1 MVSLDFVWGIQHLH
15 SHIRLGFCSMD
26 DSEFPSAWMWMGKV
40 APPQAQLEAVPRK
53 ELLAAL
59 QRNQHKPLTL
69 VVSAAGFG
77 KTTLLAQWRVRLLQE
92 HAASPTAWLS
102 FDEADAEVNR
112 FLAYLICALQAA
124 GLDVGGLAAL
134 AQSQTLDVRPQRT
147 VTALLQL
154 LASDGRRVTLMM
166 DDYHRASNS
175 AVDEVVLTLL
185 ERGSQWLHLVVA
197 SRMRPAWP
205 LARLKSQGLVH
216 ELGASDLMLSPAEAA
231 QIFGVHLGEPALAS
245 LHEKT
250 EGWAVA
256 VQLAHHWLAGANGS
270 LFGLQSFSG
279 RVADVAEYLT
289 EQIFENL
296 SEECRAFLLET
307 SLLERFNAEL
317 ADVVRGR
324 EDSAQL
330 LAQLSAFDALLV
342 PLDSHRSWFRYHM
355 LLADFLRPRLDI
367 PRSQRIHQAAAHWL
381 AVQTDWVL
389 AVSHALRAK
398 DTVLAVNLV
407 VRAGGWELVLRKGIS
422 YAQSLLQQFD
432 EQARSS
438 EPDLL
443 LMQAYLHAKL
453 GNRALSTELL
463 RLAKVAVRGDERL
476 ERDFAV
482 IQGLTQAYFDQF
494 DNEQGALSGA
504 DWAGSALALA
514 TLQCVRAM
522 SCLAYP
528 NLPEALR
535 VARAARLQMRMVAS
549 PLGEN
554 YCLIHEAQALS
565 LTGEV
570 SGAGVLIDEALCM
583 AQENFGSES
592 SLKAVVGCFKA
603 QHLYWQGAW
612 AEVQPLIREGWDSLE
627 HTDGWLDVFAATA
640 EVSWRTALRALGVQP
655 ALAELEKIARIA
667 NDRQLDRLTRLVHAW
682 RIDLLAQSGLVSQAR
697 QELQLHR
704 FDTLPAD
711 ELDWRNR
718 EAVGLA
724 LARLLLA
731 SGASAAALARLE
743 RDIEALLQKGL
754 ILPVWRLRIMAML
767 ARYKV
772 RGELDAEEV
781 SGTLLPVV
789 GQGLMGLLLEVGP
802 ALLPMLDV
810 LPDAFPGMSSVIT
823 RLRGWRAHPVRPRA
837 HISAKEMQLLTLL
850 AGGQSNKAIAL
861 ALDISE
867 NTVKFHLK
875 QIFRKLEVENRS
887 AAISTALREGL
898 LDPRA

>member
-1 MVSLDFVWGIQHLH
+1 MNDHDQ
-15 SHIRLGFCSMD
+15 
-26 DSEFPSAWMWMGKV
+26 DSASPNTWMWVGKL
-40 APPQAQLEAVPRK
+40 APPQAQLEAVPRDD
-53 ELLAAL
+53 LLSAL
-59 QRNQHKPLTL
+59 QRHQHKPLTL
-69 VVSAAGFG
+69 IVSAPGFG
-77 KTTLLAQWRVRLLQE
+77 KTTLLAQWRTRLLQQ
-92 HAASPTAWLS
+92 HADSPIAWLS
-102 FDEADAEVNR
+102 LDEADAEANR
-112 FLAYLICALQAA
+112 FLAYLIWALDAA
-124 GLDVGGLAAL
+124 GLDVGGLASL
-134 AQSQTLDVRPQRT
+134 AQSQSLDVRPQRT
-147 VTALLQL
+147 VTALLQV
-154 LASDGRRVTLMM
+154 LASDGRRVTLIM
-166 DDYHRASNS
+166 DDYHRAANS
-175 AVDEVVLTLL
+175 TVDEVVLTLL

-197 SRMRPAWP
+197 SRTRPSWP
-205 LARLKSQGLVH
+205 VARLKSQGLVH
-216 ELGASDLMLSPAEAA
+216 ELGASDLTLSRTEAA
-231 QIFGVHLGEPALAS
+231 QIFGVGLGEQALAS

-296 SEECRAFLLET
+296 PEECRAFLLET

-324 EDSAQL
+324 DDSAEL
-330 LAQLSAFDALLV
+330 LAQLSAFEALLV
-342 PLDSHRSWFRYHM
+342 PLDSSRSWFRYHL
-355 LLADFLRPRLDI
+355 LLADFLRPRLEAV
-367 PRSQRIHQAAAHWL
+367 RAQRIHRAAAQWL

-389 AVSHALRAK
+389 AVAHALRAK
-398 DTVLAVNLV
+398 DIELAVNLV

-432 EQARSS
+432 EQVRSS

-463 RLAKVAVRGDERL
+463 RLAQVAVQGDERL

-482 IQGLTQAYFDQF
+482 IQALTHAYFDQF
-494 DNEQGALSGA
+494 FGEH
-504 DWAGSALALA
+504 DWLGGTGWTGSALALA
-514 TLQCVRAM
+514 TLQCVGAM
-522 SCLAYP
+522 SFLEHA
-528 NLPEALR
+528 NLPEAIR
-535 VARAARLQMRMVAS
+535 VARAARLQMRLVAS

-554 YCLIHEAQALS
+554 YCLIHEAQALA
-565 LTGEV
+565 L
-570 SGAGVLIDEALCM
+570 SGAVAAAGQLVDEALSM

-612 AEVQPLIREGWDSLE
+612 AEAQPWIHEGWDSLE

-640 EVSWRTALRALGVQP
+640 EVSWRTALRSLGVQP
-655 ALAELEKIARIA
+655 ALAELDKFARIA
-667 NDRQLDRLTRLVHAW
+667 AERQLDRLARLVHAW

-697 QELQLHR
+697 QEMQLQG
-704 FDTLPAD
+704 FEGMAAD
-711 ELDWRNR
+711 DLDWRNR

-724 LARLLLA
+724 LARLQLA
-731 SGASAAALARLE
+731 SGASAAALARLA
-743 RDIEALLQKGL
+743 RDIDTLQQKGL
-754 ILPVWRLRIMAML
+754 LLPVWRLRIMAML
-767 ARYKV
+767 ARYKA
-772 RGELDAEEV
+772 RGEVEV
-781 SGTLLPVV
+781 EDVNDTLLPIVQ
-789 GQGLMGLLLEVGP
+789 QGLVGLLLEAGP
-802 ALLPMLDV
+802 AILPMLDV
-810 LPDAFPGMSSVIT
+810 VPDAFAGMSTVIT

-837 HISAKEMQLLTLL
+837 HLSAKEMQLLALL
-850 AGGQSNKAIAL
+850 AGGQSNKSIAL

-887 AAISTALREGL
+887 AAISAALRQGL
-898 LDPRA
+898 LDPRI

>member
-1 MVSLDFVWGIQHLH
+1 
-15 SHIRLGFCSMD
+15 
-26 DSEFPSAWMWMGKV
+26 MGKL

-53 ELLAAL
+53 DLLAAL
-59 QRNQHKPLTL
+59 QCNQHKPLTL
-69 VVSAAGFG
+69 VASAPGFG
-77 KTTLLAQWRVRLLQE
+77 KTTLLAQWRACLLQQ
-92 HAASPTAWLS
+92 HTAAPTAWLS
-102 FDEADAEVNR
+102 LDEADAEANR
-112 FLAYLICALQAA
+112 FLAYLIWALEAA

-134 AQSQTLDVRPQRT
+134 AQAQALDVRPQRT
-147 VTALLQL
+147 VAALLQV
-154 LASDGRRVTLMM
+154 LARDGRRVTLMM
-166 DDYHRASNS
+166 DDYHRAASS

-197 SRMRPAWP
+197 SRTRPAWP
-205 LARLKSQGLVH
+205 LARLKSQGLVY
-216 ELGASDLMLSPAEAA
+216 ELGAGDLTLSQAETAH
-231 QIFGVHLGEPALAS
+231 IFGADLGEPALAS
-245 LHEKT
+245 LHQQT

-256 VQLAHHWLAGANGS
+256 VQLAHHWLAGAHGS
-270 LFGLQSFSG
+270 LYGLQSFSG

-296 SEECRAFLLET
+296 PEECRAFLLDT

-324 EDSAQL
+324 EDSAAL

-342 PLDSHRSWFRYHM
+342 PLDSSRSWFRYHM
-355 LLADFLRPRLDI
+355 LLADFLRPRLDGA
-367 PRSQRIHQAAAHWL
+367 RAQRIHQAAALWL

-463 RLAKVAVRGDERL
+463 RLAQVAVAGDERL

-482 IQGLTQAYFDQF
+482 IHALAQTYFDQF
-494 DNEQGALSGA
+494 VDMQGWLDGA
-504 DWAGSALALA
+504 GWSGSALSLA
-514 TLQCVRAM
+514 TLQCVETIG
-522 SCLAYP
+522 CLAHGD
-528 NLPEALR
+528 LPQALR
-535 VARAARLQMRMVAS
+535 GARAARLQMQMVVS

-554 YCLIHEAQALS
+554 YCLIHEAQALALS
-565 LTGEV
+565 GEV
-570 SGAGVLIDEALCM
+570 AGAGQLIDEALDM

-612 AEVQPLIREGWDSLE
+612 AEAQPWIREGWDSLE

-640 EVSWRTALRALGVQP
+640 EVSWRTALRTLGVQP
-655 ALAELEKIARIA
+655 ALAELEKLARIA
-667 NDRQLDRLTRLVHAW
+667 NDRLLDRLVRLVYAW
-682 RIDLLAQSGLVSQAR
+682 RIDLLVQSGQVSQAR
-697 QELQLHR
+697 QELQLHGL
-704 FDTLPAD
+704 DSQPA
-711 ELDWRNR
+711 EALDWRNR

-724 LARLLLA
+724 LARLMLA
-731 SGASAAALARLE
+731 SGASAAALARLQ
-743 RDIEALLQKGL
+743 RDIEALQEKGL
-754 ILPVWRLRIMAML
+754 LLPVLRLRIMAML
-767 ARYKV
+767 ARFKL
-772 RGELDAEEV
+772 RGEVDHQEV
-781 SGTLLPVV
+781 SDTLLPVV
-789 GQGLMGLLLEVGP
+789 RQGLMGLLLEVGP
-802 ALLPMLDV
+802 AILPLLDG
-810 LPDAFPGMSSVIT
+810 LPEAFAGMSTVIT

-837 HISAKEMQLLTLL
+837 HLSAKEMQLLALL

-875 QIFRKLEVENRS
+875 QIFRKLEVDNRA
-887 AAISTALREGL
+887 AAISAALREGL
-898 LDPRA
+898 LDARR